1 MKKIISILV
10 LLALL
15 VSLAP
20 AAFAAGSAWMSGP
33 SVIRAGDTITLSFC
47 AGGGIY
53 GGSGSVS
60 YDASQLTLQGYS
72 QVVGGSWAVEFNGN
86 NFVFYDNSMAAPI
99 NDGTTIF
106 TATFQVNGGLP
117 AGTGVT
123 VTASGV
129 TLSDGQTDIGAGSP
143 AYSVTVAPP
152 LSDNCNLA
160 ALNVTNAAISPAFS
174 AGVTEYAASVPYE
187 ISNLS
192 VTATAEHPGA
202 QVSIGDTYLA
212 EAATTPV
219 KVTVTAENG
228 ATKTYVIYVSRPR
241 DPNYVESDNCN
252 LSALWVEGAALSPA
266 CAVDVTKY
274 YVWLPYEAETVTV
287 GATTEDSKATVAV
300 DNSLPLV
307 PGKGT
312 DIPVTVTAENG
323 TQKVY
328 VVTAVRAPAPEN
340 VEQYLN
346 CPHDLEPEP
355 TEPPTE
361 PVTEPEVTEPA
372 TEATEPMAAPAEE
385 QEGSISWWLPV
396 LAGALGVI
404 VGAGAAVG
412 VLAWVQKK
420 KAVTEAAKPAEV
432 SADGQAAE
440 TEPETVTK

>member
-1 MKKIISILV
+1 M
-10 LLALL
+10 
-15 VSLAP
+15 
-20 AAFAAGSAWMSGP
+20 
-33 SVIRAGDTITLSFC
+33 
-47 AGGGIY
+47 
-53 GGSGSVS
+53 
-60 YDASQLTLQGYS
+60 
-72 QVVGGSWAVEFNGN
+72 
-86 NFVFYDNSMAAPI
+86 
-99 NDGTTIF
+99 
-106 TATFQVNGGLP
+106 
-117 AGTGVT
+117 
-123 VTASGV
+123 
-129 TLSDGQTDIGAGSP
+129 
-143 AYSVTVAPP
+143 
-152 LSDNCNLA
+152 
-160 ALNVTNAAISPAFS
+160 
-174 AGVTEYAASVPYE
+174 
-187 ISNLS
+187 
-192 VTATAEHPGA
+192 
-202 QVSIGDTYLA
+202 
-212 EAATTPV
+212 
-219 KVTVTAENG
+219 
-228 ATKTYVIYVSRPR
+228 
-241 DPNYVESDNCN
+241 
-252 LSALWVEGAALSPA
+252 
-266 CAVDVTKY
+266 DVTKY